1 MSGARAILTD
11 APFSPHK
18 ARLVADMVRGRSVQA
33 AWDTLHFNTKRPARA
48 IEKLLRSAMANARE
62 LAQNEKWHDGEELNE
77 DDLVVRRITVDDGA
91 RLKRIQ
97 PRARGMAY
105 GIVRRRCTITLEIDD
120 RKQP

>member
-1 MSGARAILTD
+1 MSGARASLKN

-18 ARLVADMVRGRSVQA
+18 ARLVADMVRGRSVQT
-33 AWDTLHFNTKRPARA
+33 AWDTLSFSTKRPARA

-62 LAQNEKWHDGEELNE
+62 LAQNERWHDGGELNE
-77 DDLVVRRITVDDGA
+77 DDLFVRLITVDDGA

-97 PRARGMAY
+97 PRARGMAFR
-105 GIVRRRCTITLEIDD
+105 IVKRRCTITLEIDD